1 MEYLNINILKTF
13 LLIALCISLGSCNSA
28 KTNKVESF
36 FDEISSSEFKIEE
49 SDLDIYVPHV
59 QILFKKNSGTMDE
72 KLSES
77 MRRFFIDRFD
87 GKFRIYYSADIFYAF
102 PEFVGDVN
110 VGNKVMDSILDKNIK
125 FLPNI
130 LRKHISKDKKYSLI
144 SNFNGYHLEKRVD
157 YNLFIF
163 NNETFE
169 KVYYNYT
176 VFPANFDHGKGM
188 LEHEQDVYTRFLKQ
202 TTTQQ

>member
-1 MEYLNINILKTF
+1 MEYLNINVFRSF
-13 LLIALCISLGSCNSA
+13 LLLIFCISLSSCNSA

-59 QILFKKNSGTMDE
+59 QILYYE
-72 KLSES
+72 HSES
-77 MRRFFIDRFD
+77 MREHFIR
-87 GKFRIYYSADIFYAF
+87 KFNNKFNEYYLTETFYAF

-110 VGNKVMDSILDKNIK
+110 VGNKVMDSILDKKNK
-125 FLPNI
+125 FLPET

-144 SNFNGYHLEKRVD
+144 SNFNGYHLKKRID
-157 YNLFIF
+157 YNIFIF
-163 NNETFE
+163 DNETFE
-169 KVYYNYT
+169 KVYYNYS
-176 VFPANFDHGKGM
+176 VFPANFDSGKGM
-188 LEHEQDVYTRFLKQ
+188 KEHEKDVFTRFLKQ